1 MEKGVAHQTRAKKN
15 QRAERIINDRFSE
28 TMLAK
33 IFDYAAAVVELYPFK
48 GFDEMWLTLCLVA
61 RRWRAGVAKKFFC
74 ELRKHALQLKESSSL
89 ISVLYIREARE
100 ATFWIDLA
108 KCQAA
113 GLGLAECKF
122 GAIALGNHLTKVMI
136 NKPKLRINNSTT
148 LNDGLEKALL
158 TIPSKDIQRITLD
171 SNGTYPIPPSILSDD
186 MWKHLDHGADFAGFP
201 RGPEIWMDQSANW
214 HYAMTNA
221 EVDQWV
227 NIFGKCSKMLVFVPT
242 DDPWKVE
249 NCLHKR
255 FGLLTPL
262 KESAARWNLEVRSLT
277 NPGK

>member
-1 MEKGVAHQTRAKKN
+1 LRIKRAPRKVN
-15 QRAERIINDRFSE
+15 APNRIINDRFSE

-113 GLGLAECKF
+113 GRGLADCKF
-122 GAIALGNHLTKVMI
+122 GAIALGQPLTKVMI
-136 NKPKLRINNSTT
+136 NKPTLRINNSTT

-158 TIPSKDIQRITLD
+158 TIPSKDIRRITLD
-171 SNGTYPIPPSILSDD
+171 SNGGHIPPSIFSND
-186 MWKHLDHGADFAGFP
+186 MWEQFTGWP

-214 HYAMTNA
+214 HDEMSKT

-227 NIFGKCSKMLVFVPT
+227 NIFWKCSKMLIFIPT
-242 DDPWKVE
+242 DNPWKVE

-262 KESAARWNLEVRSLT
+262 RESAARWNLEVRSLT